1 MNNDNSSE
9 DQFKFIQ
16 STRKINQR
24 SSVYKES
31 SLFIVL
37 IVKFM
42 TLSTSFYTIFNSRM
56 FLKFYLFISSFI
68 WISLSLLL
76 HFLIIILSFF
86 KKLWFSRW
94 HSLDIG
100 QMYSWSP
107 IQTFGTRTWVLF
119 PENTSSQYLF
129 SAFAFCW

>member
-94 HSLDIG
+94 HSLDID

-107 IQTFGTRTWVLF
+107 IQACGTRTWVLF
-119 PENTSSQYLF
+119 PENTSSRYLF